1 MSDTYFGLRRRN
13 TFDEMLKEAMT
24 HRLKIEIIPERR
36 AFDTSINDIDFD
48 DFDLSKYDRRLRLNA
63 RVQTDK
69 QVLLHELTPQMFDE
83 IPPTS
88 HLYENNEA
96 DTQTT
101 RYVAK
106 ELDDEKF
113 SDVITDKSEE
123 NRKSDELKDEPK
135 DEPKDEKQED
145 LQSLHLTSSSSAST
159 EKEEEKK
166 EESREIKSLRN
177 LFLGGED
184 KSVIELFKRDKKT
197 STPSEQ
203 SREQEEEQP
212 RASFWSRRQVEAR
225 SRSHSPEER
234 ARGNQMNRRQLE
246 TRSRSNSPQEIARGS
261 EWTREQME
269 TRSRSRSPEST
280 NTKSSRGKKKKKL
293 LKEKT

>member
-1 MSDTYFGLRRRN
+1 MTEKYYGLRRGK

-36 AFDTSINDIDFD
+36 TFDTSINDIDFD
-48 DFDLSKYDRRLRLNA
+48 DFDLSKYDRRLWPNA

-69 QVLLHELTPQMFDE
+69 QVLLHEMTPEMFDE

-88 HLYENNEA
+88 QLYENNEA
-96 DTQTT
+96 DAQTT

-113 SDVITDKSEE
+113 SDAISDKTNEKK
-123 NRKSDELKDEPK
+123 KSDETEDVKDTDLKQS
-135 DEPKDEKQED
+135 DEKQED
-145 LQSLHLTSSSSAST
+145 LQSLHLTSSSSSAST
-159 EKEEEKK
+159 EKDKK
-166 EESREIKSLRN
+166 EESPEIKSVRR

-184 KSVIELFKRDKKT
+184 KSIFELFQRGKKT

-212 RASFWSRRQVEAR
+212 RASFWSRQQVEAR

-269 TRSRSRSPEST
+269 TRSRSRSPESA
-280 NTKSSRGKKKKKL
+280 NTKSSRGKKKK
-293 LKEKT
+293 

>member
-1 MSDTYFGLRRRN
+1 MTDKYYGLRRRK

-69 QVLLHELTPQMFDE
+69 QVLLHELTPEMFDE
-83 IPPTS
+83 IPPS
-88 HLYENNEA
+88 SQLYENKEA

-123 NRKSDELKDEPK
+123 NRKSEDEPEDEPK

-166 EESREIKSLRN
+166 EESREIRSLRN

-184 KSVIELFKRDKKT
+184 KSVFELFQRNKKSST
-197 STPSEQ
+197 SSEQ

-261 EWTREQME
+261 EWTREQMQ
-269 TRSRSRSPEST
+269 TRSRSRSRSRSPEST
-280 NTKSSRGKKKKKL
+280 NTKSSRGKKKK
-293 LKEKT
+293 

>member
-1 MSDTYFGLRRRN
+1 MTKKYYGLRRRP
-13 TFDEMLKEAMT
+13 TFEEMLKEAMT
-24 HRLKIEIIPERR
+24 HRLKIEIIPERQVI
-36 AFDTSINDIDFD
+36 DLSINNIDFE

-69 QVLLHELTPQMFDE
+69 QVLQHELFPDMFDE
-83 IPPTS
+83 VAPTS
-88 HLYENNEA
+88 QLYENNEA
-96 DTQTT
+96 DAQTT
-101 RYVAK
+101 RYIAK
-106 ELDDEKF
+106 DFADEIY
-113 SDVITDKSEE
+113 SNAISGP
-123 NRKSDELKDEPK
+123 NDEPK

-145 LQSLHLTSSSSAST
+145 LQSLHLTSSSSSAST
-159 EKEEEKK
+159 EKDKK

-177 LFLGGED
+177 IFLGGED
-184 KSVIELFKRDKKT
+184 KSVFELFKRDKKT
-197 STPSEQ
+197 STRSEQ

-225 SRSHSPEER
+225 SRSRSLSARGSSERHSPEER

-269 TRSRSRSPEST
+269 TRSRSRSPESI
-280 NTKSSRGKKKKKL
+280 NTKSSRGKKKK
-293 LKEKT
+293 

>member
-1 MSDTYFGLRRRN
+1 MTDKYYGLRRRK

-36 AFDTSINDIDFD
+36 AFDVSINDIDFD

-69 QVLLHELTPQMFDE
+69 QVLLHELTPEMFDE

-88 HLYENNEA
+88 QLYENNEA

-123 NRKSDELKDEPK
+123 NRKSEDEPEGVK
-135 DEPKDEKQED
+135 DNDLKQSDEKQED
-145 LQSLHLTSSSSAST
+145 LQSLHFTSSSSSSSVST
-159 EKEEEKK
+159 EKVKK
-166 EESREIKSLRN
+166 EQSREIKSLRN

-184 KSVIELFKRDKKT
+184 KSVFEFF
-197 STPSEQ
+197 Q
-203 SREQEEEQP
+203 
-212 RASFWSRRQVEAR
+212 
-225 SRSHSPEER
+225 
-234 ARGNQMNRRQLE
+234 
-246 TRSRSNSPQEIARGS
+246 
-261 EWTREQME
+261 
-269 TRSRSRSPEST
+269 
-280 NTKSSRGKKKKKL
+280 RGKKSSTPRENKKKNNRGHL
-293 LKEKT
+293 SGQDDRLKQEAEATHQKKEQEVIK

>member
-1 MSDTYFGLRRRN
+1 MTDKYYGLRRRK

-69 QVLLHELTPQMFDE
+69 QVLLHELTPEMFDE

-88 HLYENNEA
+88 QLYENNEA

-123 NRKSDELKDEPK
+123 NRKSEDEPEDEPK

-166 EESREIKSLRN
+166 EESREIRSLRN

-184 KSVIELFKRDKKT
+184 KSVFELFQRDKKSST
-197 STPSEQ
+197 SSEQ

-269 TRSRSRSPEST
+269 TRSMSRSPEST
-280 NTKSSRGKKKKKL
+280 NTKSSRGKKKK
-293 LKEKT
+293 

>member
-1 MSDTYFGLRRRN
+1 MTDKYYGLRRRK

-36 AFDTSINDIDFD
+36 TFDTSINDIDFD

-69 QVLLHELTPQMFDE
+69 QVLLHELTPEMFDE

-88 HLYENNEA
+88 QLYENNEA

-123 NRKSDELKDEPK
+123 NRKSEDEPE

-145 LQSLHLTSSSSAST
+145 LQSLHLTSSSSSVST
-159 EKEEEKK
+159 EKDKK
-166 EESREIKSLRN
+166 EESREIRSLRN

-184 KSVIELFKRDKKT
+184 KSVFELFQRVKKSST
-197 STPSEQ
+197 SSEQ

-280 NTKSSRGKKKKKL
+280 NTKSSRGKKKK
-293 LKEKT
+293 